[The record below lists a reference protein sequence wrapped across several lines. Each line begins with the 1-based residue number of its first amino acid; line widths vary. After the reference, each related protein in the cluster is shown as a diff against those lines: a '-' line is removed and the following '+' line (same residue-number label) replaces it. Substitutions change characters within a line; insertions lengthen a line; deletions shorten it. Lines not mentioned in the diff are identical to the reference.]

1 MSIATVVTRGY
12 GTFGTVAFVTTAGYG
27 DFDTDTGRSKD
38 YSIDGIPIQFSDDTF
53 DYAAAREAERRRQI
67 LHEDQIM
74 SDLIAQAVTS
84 RMLE

>member
-1 MSIATVVTRGY
+1 MPFDYRTWGAAWGDSWANTW
-12 GTFGTVAFVTTAGYG
+12 GTG
-27 DFDTDTGRSKD
+27 GRSKD
-38 YSIDGIPIQFSDDTF
+38 YSIDGIPIPFKDETF
-53 DYAAAREAERRRQI
+53 DYAAARAAERRRQI